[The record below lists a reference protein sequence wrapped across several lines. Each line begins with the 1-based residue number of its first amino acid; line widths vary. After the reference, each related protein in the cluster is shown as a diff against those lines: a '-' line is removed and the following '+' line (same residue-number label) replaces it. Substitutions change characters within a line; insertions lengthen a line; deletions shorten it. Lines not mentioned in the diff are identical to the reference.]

1 MNYLVCVL
9 QQMLKE
15 TRTFAQTVCESY
27 MSLYCFMALSL
38 LPSGVTM
45 LRAFRHTNGRC
56 VFHHAKCWHH
66 RKSVLAI
73 RREDVNAWE
82 RRAPLAPKHVK
93 ELTKMGYKVLV
104 QPSNRRAIHEKE
116 YIKAGAIIQEDIS
129 EASLIIGVKR
139 PPEDKLI
146 PKKNYAFFSHTIKAQ
161 EANMPLLDEILRQEI
176 RLFDYE
182 KMVDH
187 KGMRVV
193 AFGQWAGVAGM
204 INILHGL
211 GLRFLALGHHTPF
224 MHIGM
229 AHNYRNSSQAVQAV
243 RDAGYE
249 ISLGLMPKSV
259 GPLTFVFTGTGN
271 VSKGAQE
278 MFSALPCEFVEP
290 HELKEVSRSGD
301 LRKVY
306 GTVLSRHHHLV
317 RKHDG
322 QYDPADYDKH
332 PENYVSR
339 FHIDVAPYTTCL
351 INGIYWEQNTPR
363 LLSRQDAQKLLVPVK
378 SAAGTMDGCPE
389 LPHRLL
395 AICDISADTGGSI
408 EFMTECTTI
417 DNPFCMYDAD
427 QHITHDSVEGSGIL
441 MCSIDNLPA
450 QLPIEAT
457 EYFGDMLFP
466 YIEEMLLSE
475 GSEPLEKQNYS
486 PVVRDAVIASNGSL
500 TPKYQYIQKLR
511 ESREQAQSLKM
522 SNEKRVL
529 LLGSGYV
536 SGPVLEYLTRD
547 SNIDITVVSVMK
559 EQLEQLTK
567 KYRNVTPVHMD
578 VLKHEEK
585 LSSLVKKHDLV
596 ISLLPYSAHPFVAK
610 KCIDSKVNLVTASYL
625 TPAMKELQESV
636 EAAGITVISEMGL
649 DPGLDHMLAMECID
663 KAKEVGA
670 TVISYTSFCGG
681 LPAPEHSDNPLRYK
695 FSWSPLGVLLNT
707 VQSATYLKDGE
718 IINIPPGGALL
729 DSVTP
734 MDFFPGLNL
743 EGFPNRDST
752 KYAEPYGIQ
761 TARTLLRGTLRYKGY
776 SRTMGGFVK
785 LGLIN
790 PDPNPLLN
798 STTPPLTWK
807 ELMCK
812 LVGIKSPAEPHVLKE
827 AVFSKLG
834 KDKSQ
839 LEAVEWL
846 GLLGD
851 ELVPEADSI
860 VGALAKHM
868 EMKLP
873 FGTGERDMIVM
884 RSEIG
889 LRHPSGHLEDK
900 CIDLVV
906 YGDNKGYSAMAKTV
920 GYPAAIAAKMVL
932 DGEISA
938 KGMVIPLTKSVY
950 GPILERVRAE
960 GILYSTRS
968 LIKQ

>member
-1 MNYLVCVL
+1 
-9 QQMLKE
+9 
-15 TRTFAQTVCESY
+15 
-27 MSLYCFMALSL
+27 
-38 LPSGVTM
+38 M
-45 LRAFRHTNGRC
+45 LRAFSHTNGRC
-56 VFHHAKCWHH
+56 VFHQPKCWHH

-104 QPSNRRAIHEKE
+104 QPSNRRAIHERE
-116 YIKAGAIIQEDIS
+116 YVKAGAIVQEDIS

-193 AFGQWAGVAGM
+193 AFGKWAGVAGM

-317 RKHDG
+317 RKRDG
-322 QYDPADYDKH
+322 LYDPVDYDKH
-332 PENYVSR
+332 PENYISR

-363 LLSRQDAQKLLVPVK
+363 LLSRQDIQKLLVPVK
-378 SAAGTMDGCPE
+378 SAAGVMDGCPE
-389 LPHRLL
+389 LPHKLL

-486 PVVRDAVIASNGSL
+486 AVVRDAVIASNGSL

-522 SNEKRVL
+522 GDEKRVL

-547 SNIDITVVSVMK
+547 SNVDITVVSVMK

-578 VLKHEEK
+578 VLKNEEK
-585 LSSLVKKHDLV
+585 LSSLVKKHNLV

-610 KCIDSKVNLVTASYL
+610 KCIDNKVNLVTASYL

-695 FSWSPLGVLLNT
+695 FSWSPQGVLLNT
-707 VQSATYLKDGE
+707 VQPATYLKDGE

-729 DSVTP
+729 DSVAP

-790 PDPNPLLN
+790 PDPYPLLN
-798 STTPPLTWK
+798 STKPPLTWK

-812 LVGIKSPAEPHVLKE
+812 LVGIKSPAEHHVLKE
-827 AVFSKLG
+827 AVFSKLE

-851 ELVPEADSI
+851 EPVPAADSI

-900 CIDLVV
+900 FIDLVV

-932 DGEISA
+932 DGEITA
-938 KGMVIPLTKSVY
+938 KGMVMPLTKNVY

-968 LIKQ
+968 IIKQ

>member
-1 MNYLVCVL
+1 
-9 QQMLKE
+9 
-15 TRTFAQTVCESY
+15 
-27 MSLYCFMALSL
+27 
-38 LPSGVTM
+38 M
-45 LRAFRHTNGRC
+45 LRAFSHTKGRC

-104 QPSNRRAIHEKE
+104 QPSNRRAIHERE
-116 YIKAGAIIQEDIS
+116 YVKAGAIIQEDIS

-161 EANMPLLDEILRQEI
+161 EANMPLLDEILKQEI

-193 AFGQWAGVAGM
+193 AFGKWAGVAGM

-290 HELKEVSRSGD
+290 HELKEVSRSGELIFLFNSD

-322 QYDPADYDKH
+322 LYDPADYDKH
-332 PENYVSR
+332 PENYISR

-351 INGIYWEQNTPR
+351 INGIYWEQNSPR
-363 LLSRQDAQKLLVPVK
+363 LLSRQDTQKLLVPVK
-378 SAAGTMDGCPE
+378 SATGAMDGCPE

-466 YIEEMLLSE
+466 YIEEMLVSE

-522 SNEKRVL
+522 SGEKRVL

-547 SNIDITVVSVMK
+547 SNIGITVVSVMK

-585 LSSLVKKHDLV
+585 LSSLVKNHDLV

-610 KCIDSKVNLVTASYL
+610 KCIDNKVNLVTASYL
-625 TPAMKELQESV
+625 TPAMRELQESV
-636 EAAGITVISEMGL
+636 EAAGITVVSEMGL

-695 FSWSPLGVLLNT
+695 FSWSPQGVLLNT

-790 PDPNPLLN
+790 PDPYPLLN

-812 LVGIKSPAEPHVLKE
+812 LVGIKSPAEHHVLKE
-827 AVFSKLG
+827 AVFSKLD

-851 ELVPEADSI
+851 EPVPAADSI

-900 CIDLVV
+900 FIDLVV

-932 DGEISA
+932 DGEITA
-938 KGMVIPLTKSVY
+938 KGMVIPLTKNVY

-960 GILYSTRS
+960 GIMYSTRS
-968 LIKQ
+968 IIKQ